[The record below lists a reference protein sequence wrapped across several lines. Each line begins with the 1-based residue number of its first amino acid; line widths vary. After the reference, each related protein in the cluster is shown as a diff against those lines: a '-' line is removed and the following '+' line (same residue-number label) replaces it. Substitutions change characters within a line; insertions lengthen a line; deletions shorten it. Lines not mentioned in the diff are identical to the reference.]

1 LSQEKSSVGRPKNE
15 AASTAL
21 KEVALNLVMQ
31 KGYDAVSITEIVNG
45 AGVSRQTLY
54 NRWATKAELVLD
66 AFFELANRRVEMP
79 DLKSQTSR
87 QTLLS
92 DFLKQIFLHLEKDG
106 DSLGSFVS
114 AAQSDHDFRE
124 KFYTRFVAPRADIVR
139 KLLKD
144 AQSRGELAPDKNI
157 ELWTAFIHGAFWYRL
172 INGQPIPQD
181 LANEIAEEVFR

>member
-1 LSQEKSSVGRPKNE
+1 
-15 AASTAL
+15 
-21 KEVALNLVMQ
+21 M
-31 KGYDAVSITEIVNG
+31 
-45 AGVSRQTLY
+45 
-54 NRWATKAELVLD
+54 
-66 AFFELANRRVEMP
+66 
-79 DLKSQTSR
+79 
-87 QTLLS
+87 
-92 DFLKQIFLHLEKDG
+92 EKDG